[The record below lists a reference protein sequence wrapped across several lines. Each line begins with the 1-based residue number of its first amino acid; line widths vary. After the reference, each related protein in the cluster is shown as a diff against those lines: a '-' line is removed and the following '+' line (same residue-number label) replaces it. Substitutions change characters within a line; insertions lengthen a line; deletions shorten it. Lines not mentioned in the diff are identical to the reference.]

1 MRGQRARL
9 NDRDGEVDENFWA
22 QAAADQAAGRRADDE
37 DPGVYLSL
45 PFHLSSPRSPVS
57 AHLTKFLD
65 WL

>member
-45 PFHLSSPRSPVS
+45 PSFPFILSEESGLSSSNKIS
-57 AHLTKFLD
+57 
-65 WL
+65 